1 MPRGLHRPTRRCGLR
16 SRMTPLSVQATASME
31 QVKYIC
37 HVREAAGI
45 AGRIKWSWIVGIY
58 TRDEY
63 GGKILRKGKGV

>member
-1 MPRGLHRPTRRCGLR
+1 
-16 SRMTPLSVQATASME
+16 ME
-31 QVKYIC
+31 QGQYIC